1 MSGQPHLARHGRFA
15 VAAQVMRRDWRLA
28 QRWSEEEAR
37 DAIDAWQG
45 SGLEL
50 DEFAAKNGL
59 EVIRLQRW
67 IAKLKRSAKKADVG
81 EQPKML
87 PVRIVSTVTSETEVM
102 ELVLENGVRVRVRS
116 GFDPKALA
124 ELISAVR
131 SC

>member
-1 MSGQPHLARHGRFA
+1 
-15 VAAQVMRRDWRLA
+15 MRRDWKLA

-37 DAIDAWQG
+37 DAIEAWQD

-50 DEFAAKNGL
+50 DDFAAKNGL
-59 EVIRLQRW
+59 EVIRFQRW
-67 IAKLKRSAKKADVG
+67 MAKLKHSASKPDVG
-81 EQPKML
+81 ERAPRML
-87 PVRIVSTVTSETEVM
+87 PVRIVGSTTSEAEVM

-124 ELISAVR
+124 ELISAAR